1 MTPSLFSLLVSHW
14 QLAPGP
20 DLGVALAA
28 GLYVAASRRVR
39 SGWPRLRTLSFMAGL
54 ATLLVAVQSGVAAY
68 DDRML
73 SMHMVQHMLLLL
85 VAPLFLIA
93 GRPLLL
99 ALRAM
104 PPARRPVLTRALA
117 RLRPFTGPWIGLAF
131 FCGVLAAT
139 HLAWF
144 YDQTLAHPLLH
155 DVEHLL
161 FLLAGCALIW
171 PLLDGDPVPAHQ
183 IGGLAK
189 LVYVLIAMLPM
200 AVIGAYLNRHTSI
213 VYQPYALPAHALGI
227 SALDDQAEAGAIMWV
242 VGNTIMIG
250 IGLWAVMAS
259 MIADERRQQGRDARL
274 GAASAAPSREP
285 GR

>member
-1 MTPSLFSLLVSHW
+1 
-14 QLAPGP
+14 
-20 DLGVALAA
+20 
-28 GLYVAASRRVR
+28 
-39 SGWPRLRTLSFMAGL
+39 MAGL
-54 ATLLVAVQSGVAAY
+54 AGVLVAVQSGVAAY

-73 SMHMVQHMLLLL
+73 STHMVQHMILLL

-104 PPARRPVLTRALA
+104 PPSRRPAATRVLG
-117 RLRPFTGPWIGLAF
+117 RLRPFTGPWVALAF
-131 FCGVLAAT
+131 FCAVLAVT

-155 DVEHLL
+155 DAEHLL
-161 FLLAGCALIW
+161 FVLAGCALVW
-171 PLLDGDPVPAHQ
+171 PLLDGDPVPAYR

-189 LVYVLIAMLPM
+189 LAYVLIAMLPM
-200 AVIGAYLNRHTSI
+200 AIIGAYLNRHTTI
-213 VYQPYALPAHALGI
+213 VYQPYALAAHQLGI
-227 SALDDQAEAGAIMWV
+227 SALDDQAESGAIMWV

-274 GAASAAPSREP
+274 SAASPASTRE
-285 GR
+285 RDR